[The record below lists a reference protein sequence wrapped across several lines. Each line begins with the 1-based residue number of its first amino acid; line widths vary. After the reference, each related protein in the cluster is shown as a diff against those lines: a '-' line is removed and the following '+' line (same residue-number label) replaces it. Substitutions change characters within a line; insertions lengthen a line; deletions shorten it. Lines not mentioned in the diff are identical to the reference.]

1 MKHGGARTG
10 AGRPKGSGKKKPSKV
25 MRIPG
30 DKIQK
35 VQAVL
40 SGDSATYPLFSSRV
54 SAGFPSPADDHQ
66 ENQLNLNEHIV
77 KNPSSTFFVEVSG
90 ESMTGAGIYPK
101 DILVVDK
108 SLSPQH
114 MKVAIIFLN
123 GEFTVK
129 RLSYKNGALNQLL
142 AENPSYPDITI
153 TPDDQLEI
161 WGMVSYVIHQC

>member
-1 MKHGGARTG
+1 MKHGGQRPG
-10 AGRPKGSGKKKPSKV
+10 AGRPKGSAKKESSKV

-30 DKIQK
+30 DKIKK

-40 SGDSATYPLFSSRV
+40 SGDSTSYPLFSSRV

-66 ENQLNLNEHIV
+66 ENKLNLNEYMV

-108 SLSPQH
+108 SLPPQH
-114 MKVAIIFLN
+114 MKIAIIFLN

-129 RLSYKNGALNQLL
+129 RLSYKKNILNQLI
-142 AENPSYPDITI
+142 AENPDYPDITV